1 MIMVPAASVLRFTSR
16 RLVHMSTSVRSAVIA
31 INMTADLRNHEEVPH
46 AGKHQGQA
54 QIQRGSAAIKEI
66 PEMEDVPE
74 DPILFQKSLGARA
87 EQINLALLELKPKLT
102 ALKDPQARR
111 EVELHVRDLTR
122 RGHLI
127 SEAKRKLD
135 AILLERWQT
144 W

>member
-1 MIMVPAASVLRFTSR
+1 
-16 RLVHMSTSVRSAVIA
+16 MSTSVRSAVIA

-87 EQINLALLELKPKLT
+87 EQINLALL
-102 ALKDPQARR
+102 
-111 EVELHVRDLTR
+111 
-122 RGHLI
+122 
-127 SEAKRKLD
+127 
-135 AILLERWQT
+135 
-144 W
+144 